1 MNKIAIIS
9 DVHGNFEALKTVL
22 LDIENRG
29 IEQIY
34 CLGDT
39 IGKGTRPNECLDLL
53 KKTTMVYGNWE
64 DYFNN
69 KICSS
74 SKALERYNL
83 LNKQLS
89 AENKER
95 LKSLPL
101 CCELYISGRLV
112 RMFHANPNNAWDN
125 ILSIDRIDDIYS
137 QFLPTKYT
145 SDNVADVI
153 VYAHTHMQNLMKL
166 YNRTLIN
173 VGSVGNAFDIIRNN
187 EKDGN
192 CENTTNANYLI
203 IEGELNSREYSDI
216 RFEFV
221 SLNYNK
227 NKELKDSENNPDFD
241 SYSNELLTGKYR
253 NINKYMNNF
262 EKAHYDI
269 TKL

>member
-1 MNKIAIIS
+1 MGKIAIIS
-9 DVHGNFEALKTVL
+9 DIHGNLEALKTVL
-22 LDIENRG
+22 NDIEKKD
-29 IEQIY
+29 IQQIY

-53 KKTTMVYGNWE
+53 KNTIMVYGNWE
-64 DYFNN
+64 DFFNN

-74 SKALERYNL
+74 NTAWERYNL

-89 AENKER
+89 KENKDR

-112 RMFHANPNNAWDN
+112 RMFHATPNNAWDSV
-125 ILSIDRIDDIYS
+125 LPIDRIGDIYNI
-137 QFLPTKYT
+137 FLPSKNT
-145 SDNVADVI
+145 SDNIADVV

-173 VGSVGNAFDIIRNN
+173 VGSVGNAFDIIRNK

-192 CENTTNANYLI
+192 NKNTTTANYLI
-203 IEGELNSREYSDI
+203 IEGDIDSKEYSDI

-221 SLNYNK
+221 SLNYDI
-227 NKELKDSENNPDFD
+227 NKELEDSKENPEFEK
-241 SYSNELLTGKYR
+241 YSSELLTGNFR
-253 NINKYMNNF
+253 NIEKYKENF
-262 EKAHYDI
+262 EKSNYDI
-269 TKL
+269 KKV